1 MIVRFALAAL
11 VAFGSAFAS
20 TSDSNVYAPPDY
32 YTMLPPLDG
41 GSYTDPVFGTSIKRI
56 TNARA
61 AISADSGTTLPWIEQ
76 EYSTM
81 SPFNPNNT
89 LLLLIHVS
97 YFALY
102 DGSGHFLRD
111 LPREVNASSQPRW
124 SRRVPYIFYYIRG
137 NELRQYNV
145 FTSAI
150 SVVHTFSEYS
160 SIDGK
165 GESDI
170 SFDGDHFVFAGDNR
184 YVFVYQISTDS
195 KVSTFDTGGRGFDS
209 LYITPNDNVTITW
222 FQNGPNRYN
231 GIELFDRNMNFQRQL
246 TQAGGHMDVTR
257 DTNGDEVLI
266 WPNAA
271 DPAYISENG
280 IVKVRLSDGHQTT
293 LVTFDWSLAVHVSA
307 PDSSGWA
314 FVETYAPGDPGPNSS
329 GWKPYTNELLQ
340 IKLDGTEV
348 RRLAH

>member
-1 MIVRFALAAL
+1 MKRLFSPTVVARLVLVAL

-20 TSDSNVYAPPDY
+20 ISDSNVYAPPNY
-32 YTMLPPLDG
+32 YTMQPPLNG

-56 TNARA
+56 TNALS
-61 AISADSGTTLPWIEQ
+61 AISADTGAALPWIEN

-81 SPFNPNNT
+81 SPFNLDNSR
-89 LLLLIHVS
+89 LLLVHVS
-97 YFALY
+97 YFGLY

-111 LPREVNASSQPRW
+111 LPIEVNASSQPRW
-124 SRRVPYIFYYIRG
+124 SRRDANVFYYIRG
-137 NELRQYNV
+137 NQLRQYNV
-145 FTSAI
+145 STAAI
-150 SVVHTFSEYS
+150 SVVHTFSEYG
-160 SIDGK
+160 SITGN

-170 SFDGDHFVFAGDNR
+170 CFDGDHFVLAGDGR

-195 KVSTFDTGGRGFDS
+195 KGSVFDTGGRGFDS

-222 FQNGPNRYN
+222 YQNGPSRYN

-266 WPNAA
+266 WTNSA
-271 DPAYISENG
+271 DPAAISNNG
-280 IVKVRLSDGHQTT
+280 IVKVRLADGHQTT

-314 FVETYAPGDPGPNSS
+314 FVETYAPSDPSPTSS
-329 GWKPYTNELLQ
+329 
-340 IKLDGTEV
+340 
-348 RRLAH
+348 

>member
-1 MIVRFALAAL
+1 MKRLLSRTMIVRFALAAL

-111 LPREVNASSQPRW
+111 LPREVNALSQPRW
-124 SRRVPYIFYYIRG
+124 SRRVPYIFYHIRG

-195 KVSTFDTGGRGFDS
+195 KGSTFDTGGRGFDS

-222 FQNGPNRYN
+222 YQNGPSRYN

-257 DTNGDEVLI
+257 DTNGDEVLV
-266 WPNAA
+266 WTNSN
-271 DPAYISENG
+271 DPAFISENG
-280 IVKVRLSDGHQTT
+280 IVKVRLADGHQTT
-293 LVTFDWSLAVHVSA
+293 LVTFDWSLAVHISA
-307 PDSSGWA
+307 PDSSRG
-314 FVETYAPGDPGPNSS
+314 PG
-329 GWKPYTNELLQ
+329 
-340 IKLDGTEV
+340 
-348 RRLAH
+348 RLS